1 MAEPPFHGQVPV
13 FLGDDLTDEAGFAVV
28 NALGGLSIKVGE
40 GPTQARERLASVTAV
55 DEWLQRLLAALP

>member
-1 MAEPPFHGQVPV
+1 MAEPPFRGQVPV

-28 NALGGLSIKVGE
+28 NALGGHSIKVGE

-55 DEWLQRLLAALP
+55 GEWLQRLLAALP